1 MVENLLGEFLAA
13 RICHITTEP
22 VGVETGFIHTDEAD
36 GREVVGK
43 RAEIILGVRIKA
55 CIEKPCNH
63 FPLDI
68 EAAGGNIHQFVETAI
83 EVSLIGGEIS
93 NTRHVDGDDTD

>member
-13 RICHITTEP
+13 RIRHITAEP

-36 GREVVGK
+36 SREVVGK
-43 RAEIILGVRIKA
+43 SAKIILGVRIKT
-55 CIEKPCNH
+55 CIKKPRNYL
-63 FPLDI
+63 PLDI
-68 EAAGGNIHQFVETAI
+68 EAAGGNIHQLVETAI